1 MVFKD
6 SLSGLICLV
15 YYAWILQ
22 ILFALNSSF
31 YIFYISTISAMHQ
44 DKQHDIKEQKAQLR

>member
-31 YIFYISTISAMHQ
+31 YILYISTISAMHQ
-44 DKQHDIKEQKAQLR
+44 DKQHGIKEQKAQLR